1 MEKLSDIDCFGRFR
15 WSVIGIVIRDYKP
28 EDKSQVMNIVFELEK
43 YYPNIQEWLPKQIKK
58 IDKGEL
64 ICKVAELGK
73 IGGVA
78 ISGRKNE
85 HCVKLK
91 TFYITKDFR
100 GSAIGPRLLETIVDY
115 WVKERIRKIYVTFAE
130 EEVDELLPFFQEYGF
145 LFDGIAPFAY
155 RPNVSEYIM
164 SKMQVYGEIT
174 EREFFDFV
182 WHYLFRLRGY
192 RKIDEEKDFLVLQK
206 IISIKEAYK
215 IYVKIITDI
224 APNKNLLDDISR
236 EAGNLGCTSKILV
249 TYYPLPFPH
258 KNEDIKVIDGYDI
271 ETLFY
276 PLVLRRSRYTGVI
289 SSIEKRYAD
298 RILYDPLQMLLDADR
313 RSLRI
318 DKVFYKY
325 PQAFK
330 EIRRGSTFV
339 FYQSRPTKA
348 IVGEGKIKEV
358 DIGMPERLYH
368 KYGGKGV
375 LKLSD
380 IKKFAKR
387 KNKAMSILCG
397 KVTRYENK
405 IPLREI
411 RKIKPKFNPQGA
423 TFISQQELDIIRAQG
438 GVRTNEMPDGLNP
451 SRT

>member
-1 MEKLSDIDCFGRFR
+1 MID
-15 WSVIGIVIRDYKP
+15 IVIRDYKP
-28 EDKSQVMNIVFELEK
+28 GDKSQVMNIVFELEK
-43 YYPNIQEWLPKQIKK
+43 YYPNIREWFPKQIEK

-64 ICKVAELGK
+64 ICKVAELKGK

-78 ISGRKNE
+78 FSGRKNE

-174 EREFFDFV
+174 EKEFFDFV

-192 RKIDEEKDFLVLQK
+192 RKIDGEKDFLILQK

-224 APNKNLLDDISR
+224 SPAKKLFDEISK
-236 EAGNLGCTSKILV
+236 EAGDIGCTSKILV
-249 TYYPLPFPH
+249 TYYPLPFSH

-298 RILYDPLQMLLDADR
+298 RILYDPSQMLLDADR

-330 EIRRGSTFV
+330 EMRRGSTFV
-339 FYQSRPTKA
+339 FYQSGPTKA

-358 DIGMPERLYH
+358 DIDTPERLYQ
-368 KYGGKGV
+368 KYSEKGV

-380 IKKFAKR
+380 IEKFADQ
-387 KNKAMSILCG
+387 KNKAMAILFG
-397 KVTRYENK
+397 KTTRYENE
-405 IPLREI
+405 IPLRKI
-411 RKIKPKFNPQGA
+411 RNIKPAFNPQGA
-423 TFISQQELDIIRAQG
+423 TFISQEELDIVREQG
-438 GVRTNEMPDGLNP
+438 GVRTNERLDGFN
-451 SRT
+451 STRAWK

>member
-1 MEKLSDIDCFGRFR
+1 MEGLGGAWVDM
-15 WSVIGIVIRDYKP
+15 VIRDYKP
-28 EDKSQVMNIVFELEK
+28 EDKDQVMKIIFELEK
-43 YYPNIQEWLPKQIKK
+43 YYPNIREWLPTQIEK
-58 IDKGEL
+58 INRGEL
-64 ICKVAELGK
+64 ICKVAELEGK
-73 IGGVA
+73 IGGA
-78 ISGRKNE
+78 TISGRKNK
-85 HCVKLK
+85 HRAKLK
-91 TFYITKDFR
+91 TFYLTKDFR

-174 EREFFDFV
+174 DREFFDFV

-192 RKIDEEKDFLVLQK
+192 RKIDGGKDFLVLQK
-206 IISIKEAYK
+206 IISLKEAYK

-224 APNKNLLDDISR
+224 APPKNLLDEISR
-236 EAGNLGCTSKILV
+236 GANNLGCTSKMLV

-258 KNEDIKVIDGYDI
+258 KNENIKVIDGYDI

-276 PLVLRRSRYTGVI
+276 PLVLRRTRYAGVI

-298 RILYDPLQMLLDADR
+298 RILYDPSQMLLEADK

-330 EIRRGSTFV
+330 GIRRGSTFV
-339 FYQSRPTKA
+339 FYQSSPTKA

-358 DIGMPERLYH
+358 DIGTPERLYQ
-368 KYGGKGV
+368 KYGEKGV

-380 IKKFAKR
+380 IEKFADQ
-387 KNKAMSILCG
+387 KNKAMAILFG
-397 KVTRYENK
+397 KTPRYEK
-405 IPLREI
+405 QIPLREI
-411 RKIKPKFNPQGA
+411 RKIKPTFNPQGA
-423 TFISQQELDIIRAQG
+423 TFISQKELDIIREQG
-438 GVRTNEMPDGLNP
+438 G
-451 SRT
+451 